1 MDASTIVEPVAA
13 PGRGRS
19 RLVSLAVIAVTA
31 ALVIGAAILTNQPA
45 TASGVT
51 SVNLPGN
58 AKGPAPI
65 VGKAAPAFSAVNVD
79 GTTVSLA
86 DFAGKAV
93 WLSFG
98 ASWCQ
103 PCRAENPDIEAA
115 YERFKDRG
123 VVVIQ
128 VYMSEDT
135 AAVKDY
141 TSRVGISYV
150 RIPDPQYAISD
161 EYRILGIPSHFFID
175 RTGVLR
181 KLTVG
186 TLTPETMDSILAEIA
201 G

>member
-13 PGRGRS
+13 KSRGRS

-31 ALVIGAAILTNQPA
+31 VLVIGAAILTNQPA

-58 AKGPAPI
+58 PKGPAPI
-65 VGKAAPAFSAVNVD
+65 VGKPAPAFSAVNVD
-79 GTTVSLA
+79 GATVSLA

-123 VVVIQ
+123 VVVVQ

-186 TLTPETMDSILAEIA
+186 TLTPETMDSILSELA